1 MLEIIFAILSFVGA
15 QIIFSRTRLGESL
28 TPWKSVGL
36 SILIISFSIFLF
48 TAMGSTYYLIVI
60 VPTIIC
66 SVMVSSRYRDYL
78 MGLQAKRAQWK
89 ESRKGVN
96 DSL

>member
-1 MLEIIFAILSFVGA
+1 MLEMILAILSFVGA
-15 QIIFSRTRLGESL
+15 QIIFSRTALGENL

-36 SILIISFSIFLF
+36 SILIISFSIILF
-48 TAMGSTYYLIVI
+48 SALGSTYYLIVI

-78 MGLQAKRAQWK
+78 IGLQAKRARWK

>member
-1 MLEIIFAILSFVGA
+1 MLEIICAILSFVGA
-15 QIIFSRTRLGESL
+15 QIIFSRTSLGEKL

-36 SILIISFSIFLF
+36 SILIIGFSIFLF
-48 TAMGSTYYLIVI
+48 SAMGSTYYLIVI

>member
-1 MLEIIFAILSFVGA
+1 MLEIIFATLSFIGA
-15 QIIFSRTRLGESL
+15 QIIFSRTGLGEKL

-36 SILIISFSIFLF
+36 SILIISFSIILF
-48 TAMGSTYYLIVI
+48 SALGSTYYLIVI
-60 VPTIIC
+60 IPTVIC

>member
-15 QIIFSRTRLGESL
+15 QIIFSRTALGENL

-36 SILIISFSIFLF
+36 SILIISFSIILF
-48 TAMGSTYYLIVI
+48 SALGSTYYLIVI

-78 MGLQAKRAQWK
+78 MGLQAKRARWK

>member
-1 MLEIIFAILSFVGA
+1 MLEIIFATLSFVGA
-15 QIIFSRTRLGESL
+15 QIIFSRTGLGEKL

>member
-15 QIIFSRTRLGESL
+15 QIIFSRTALGENL
-28 TPWKSVGL
+28 TQWKSVGL
-36 SILIISFSIFLF
+36 SILIISFSIILF
-48 TAMGSTYYLIVI
+48 SALGSTYYLIVI

-78 MGLQAKRAQWK
+78 MGLQAKRARWK

>member
-1 MLEIIFAILSFVGA
+1 MLEIISAILSFVGS
-15 QIIFSRTRLGESL
+15 QIIFSRTRLGEKL

-78 MGLQAKRAQWK
+78 MGLHAKRAQWK